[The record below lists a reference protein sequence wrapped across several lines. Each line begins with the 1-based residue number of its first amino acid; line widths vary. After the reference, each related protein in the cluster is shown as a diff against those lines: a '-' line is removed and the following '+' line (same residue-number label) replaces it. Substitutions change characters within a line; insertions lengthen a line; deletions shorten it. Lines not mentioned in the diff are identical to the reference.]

1 MQENKLAVSD
11 QDGFLLV
18 NKPAGMTSHDA
29 VAIVRRARG
38 VKKIGH
44 AGTLDP
50 MATGLLILGIG
61 KATKRLG
68 TLIGLPKTYEAEI
81 TLGATTNTDDA
92 QGIISNIQFP
102 ISNEISNDKILV
114 ALKKFIGEI
123 KQVPPVFSAIQIKG
137 QRAYKIARRG
147 EIPDLKPRKIT
158 IHDIKI
164 ESDNYPLLSIYTHV
178 GSGTY
183 IRALARDLGKALG
196 TGAYLSKLV
205 RTSIGEYKLKQAI
218 ELNDAGKAP
227 LSWF

>member
-81 TLGATTNTDDA
+81 TLGATSNTDA
-92 QGIISNIQFP
+92 IR
-102 ISNEISNDKILV
+102 DK
-114 ALKKFIGEI
+114 
-123 KQVPPVFSAIQIKG
+123 Q
-137 QRAYKIARRG
+137 
-147 EIPDLKPRKIT
+147 
-158 IHDIKI
+158 
-164 ESDNYPLLSIYTHV
+164 
-178 GSGTY
+178 
-183 IRALARDLGKALG
+183 
-196 TGAYLSKLV
+196 
-205 RTSIGEYKLKQAI
+205 
-218 ELNDAGKAP
+218 
-227 LSWF
+227 